1 MSFWSKRAKK
11 LLPTSSKNNQRNLFY
26 NALSDML
33 DSRDPLIALAD
44 TINWEFFDD
53 RFASYYSEEGRPAKP
68 IRLMVGLLLLKQLKD
83 LSDEELVVQ
92 WKQNPYYQYF
102 CGFEEFQIVEPC
114 HSTDLVYF
122 RKRIGK
128 KGVEAIFKMSVQ
140 LHGKDAEEK
149 RVIIDTTVQEKNI
162 TYPTDGKLAIK
173 MISFL
178 QRLAKREGIQL
189 RRTYIKEIKGHR
201 LSLRFFRHPKKRKKA
216 RAAIKRL
223 RTIVGVLIRDISR
236 NLPQERLTE
245 FQETFDLF
253 DKVRNQKM
261 KDSNKVYSIHESHVY
276 VIAKGKDHTPYEYGT
291 KASIV
296 TSYKSGVIV
305 GVAAHDKNEHDSKTL
320 DLALESANANRT
332 KPIMEAVCD
341 RGYRGRKEV
350 LGTMISI
357 PGTVLKRD
365 SDYQKEQKRK
375 MFRRRAAIEPIIGH
389 LKSDHR
395 LSRNYLKGFIGDEI
409 NLMMA
414 ASAFNLKKWMNNYIQ
429 LLFAL
434 VLAVL
439 FMLLWL
445 EKMQAGELVL
455 QIWQLAQ

>member
-1 MSFWSKRAKK
+1 M
-11 LLPTSSKNNQRNLFY
+11 
-26 NALSDML
+26 
-33 DSRDPLIALAD
+33 
-44 TINWEFFDD
+44 
-53 RFASYYSEEGRPAKP
+53 
-68 IRLMVGLLLLKQLKD
+68 LKQLKD
-83 LSDEELVVQ
+83 LSDEELMVQ

-102 CGFEEFQIVEPC
+102 CGFETFQVSEPC
-114 HSTDLVYF
+114 HATDLVYF
-122 RKRIGK
+122 RQRIGK
-128 KGVEAIFKMSVQ
+128 KGVEKIFKMSVQ
-140 LHGKDAEEK
+140 LHGKDSEEK

-178 QRLAKREGIQL
+178 QRLAKGEGLQL

-236 NLPQERLTE
+236 NLPEEKLLE
-245 FQETFDLF
+245 YQETFELF

-296 TSYKSGVIV
+296 TAYKSGVIV
-305 GVAAHDKNEHDSKTL
+305 GVAAHDTNIHDSKTL
-320 DLALESANANRT
+320 DAALTSANDNRD
-332 KPIMEAVCD
+332 KPILEAVCD
-341 RGYRGRKEV
+341 RGYRGKKEV
-350 LGTMISI
+350 LGTTISI

-365 SDYQKEQKRK
+365 SEYQKEKKRK

-395 LSRNYLKGFIGDEI
+395 LSRNYLKGFVGDEI
-409 NLMMA
+409 NLLMA

-429 LLFAL
+429 ALLAL
-434 VLAVL
+434 VLALL
-439 FMLLWL
+439 FMLVWQ
-445 EKMQAGELVL
+445 EKMSTSELSL
-455 QIWQLAQ
+455 LLLKIFQ

>member
-1 MSFWSKRAKK
+1 
-11 LLPTSSKNNQRNLFY
+11 
-26 NALSDML
+26 ML
-33 DSRDPLIALAD
+33 DSRDPLVALAD
-44 TINWEFFDD
+44 TMPWDFFNKELE
-53 RFASYYSEEGRPAKP
+53 RYYSDKGRPANP
-68 IRLMVGLLLLKQLKD
+68 IRLMVGLLMLKQLKD
-83 LSDEELVVQ
+83 LSDEELILQV
-92 WKQNPYYQYF
+92 KHNPYYQYF
-102 CGFEEFQIVEPC
+102 CGFETFQTTTPC
-114 HSTDLVYF
+114 HPTDLVYF
-122 RKRIGK
+122 RQRIGK
-128 KGVEAIFKMSVQ
+128 KGVEKIFEMSVR

-178 QRLAKREGIQL
+178 QRLAKREGLQL

-223 RTIVGVLIRDISR
+223 RTIVGILIRDISR
-236 NLPQERLTE
+236 NLPQERLAV

-291 KASIV
+291 KASVV
-296 TSYKSGVIV
+296 TAYKSGVIV
-305 GVAAHDKNEHDSKTL
+305 GVSAHAKNEHDSKTL
-320 DLALESANANRT
+320 DLALESANRNRD
-332 KPIMEAVCD
+332 KPIIEAVCD

-350 LGTMISI
+350 MGTTISI

-365 SDYQKEQKRK
+365 TEYQKEKKRK

-395 LSRNYLKGFIGDEI
+395 LSRNCLKGFVGDEI
-409 NLMMA
+409 NLLMA
-414 ASAFNLKKWMNNYIQ
+414 ATAFNLKKWMNNYLQ
-429 LLFAL
+429 MLLGLVFAL
-434 VLAVL
+434 V
-439 FMLLWL
+439 FMLVWQ
-445 EKMQAGELVL
+445 EKMTTVELNL
-455 QIWQLAQ
+455 IIWKIFQ